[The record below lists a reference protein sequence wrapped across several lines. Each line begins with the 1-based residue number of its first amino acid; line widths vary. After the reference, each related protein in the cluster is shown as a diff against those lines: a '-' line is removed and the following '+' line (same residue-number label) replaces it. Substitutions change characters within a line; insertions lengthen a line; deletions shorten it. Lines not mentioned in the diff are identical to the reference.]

1 MVYVKLYKLG
11 SVMKLQRGLVPEA
24 EDEGRE
30 KRRRKEEESEQTKE
44 EELEDGECGRY

>member
-1 MVYVKLYKLG
+1 ML
-11 SVMKLQRGLVPEA
+11 EA

-30 KRRRKEEESEQTKE
+30 KRRRKEGESEQHTKGAEKE

>member
-1 MVYVKLYKLG
+1 MQ
-11 SVMKLQRGLVPEA
+11 LQRGLVPEA

-30 KRRRKEEESEQTKE
+30 KRRRKEEESVQIKGAEKE

>member
-1 MVYVKLYKLG
+1 ME
-11 SVMKLQRGLVPEA
+11 LQRGLVREA

-30 KRRRKEEESEQTKE
+30 KRRRKEGDSEQTKRAEKE